1 MIWKKSGLTTK
12 LRYEIPTFSFVVK
25 KTPDEGIGPPELSR
39 TKAPSALAGE
49 SNLAA
54 LP

>member
-25 KTPDEGIGPPELSR
+25 KTPDEGIGSPELSR